1 MTRRTITVTATGR
14 SETIPE
20 LTTVE
25 VTASGEGES
34 AAVARERSRDRAET
48 IRTTLPVDDDR
59 IRTVDRRVEPASDLF
74 GECTDAAYWAVQTLH
89 VDCVAE
95 TAAAVVVDAA
105 DVGGEIESVEFGLH
119 EETTRR
125 LEDEA
130 LDAAME
136 RAATKADRIAAAE
149 GLTVGE
155 VVSVTTVAEETDT
168 SSFVDEGLEMAHEA
182 DFEPDHVVVSET
194 VEVAYELDG

>member
-14 SETIPE
+14 TERVPE

-25 VTASGEGES
+25 VTASGGGES
-34 AAVARERSRDRAET
+34 AAVAREQARDRVAT

-59 IRTVDRRVEPASDLF
+59 IRTVDRRVEPTTDLF
-74 GECTDAAYWAVQTLH
+74 GECTDSEYWAAEKLH

-95 TAAAVVVDAA
+95 TAGTVVVDAT
-105 DVGGEIESVEFGLH
+105 DIGGEIEGVEFGLH

-125 LEDEA
+125 LEDDA
-130 LDAAME
+130 LSAATE
-136 RAATKADRIAAAE
+136 RARTKAERIAATE

-155 VVSVTTVAEETDT
+155 VVSVTTVAEEPST
-168 SSFVDEGLEMAHEA
+168 SDFVDEAMEIAHEA
-182 DFEPDHVVVSET
+182 DFEPEPIVVSET
-194 VEVAYELDG
+194 VEVTYELDG